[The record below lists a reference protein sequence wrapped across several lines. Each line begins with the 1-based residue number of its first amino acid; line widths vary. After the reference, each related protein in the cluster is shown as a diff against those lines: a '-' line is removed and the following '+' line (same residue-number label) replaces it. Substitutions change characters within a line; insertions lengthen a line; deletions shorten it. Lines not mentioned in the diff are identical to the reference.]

1 MKVKLSE
8 ETIKQI
14 LDDPE
19 RAADAKVKASDPWWL
34 ILIKIVG
41 YICGLIAAGAATSCT
56 ASATGII

>member
-19 RAADAKVKASDPWWL
+19 KAADAKVKASDPWWL
-34 ILIKIVG
+34 IVIKIIG